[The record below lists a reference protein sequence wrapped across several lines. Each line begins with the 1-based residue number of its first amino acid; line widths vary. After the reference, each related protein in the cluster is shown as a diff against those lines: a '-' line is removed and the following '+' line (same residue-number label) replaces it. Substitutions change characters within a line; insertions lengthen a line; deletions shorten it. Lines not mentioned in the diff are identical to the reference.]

1 MSHPTTQIQELWVG
15 YTSISPDNLRVGQFR
30 IGGLFYS
37 IILNN
42 AEQNWLF
49 ANLPTPNVREGW
61 RIKSLK
67 LRIRTEGSPFGG
79 IDKVGIRDGEGV
91 VHEFNPLAI
100 TSFNRWQTIPL
111 EIPSGPRT
119 FRFSLGISIHVNNRV
134 DTKQDPP
141 PPLPPV
147 KVCLAG
153 FGVEFIRPGVT
164 GPVLNESVSNNP

>member
-1 MSHPTTQIQELWVG
+1 M
-15 YTSISPDNLRVGQFR
+15 
-30 IGGLFYS
+30 
-37 IILNN
+37 
-42 AEQNWLF
+42 
-49 ANLPTPNVREGW
+49 
-61 RIKSLK
+61 
-67 LRIRTEGSPFGG
+67 
-79 IDKVGIRDGEGV
+79 
-91 VHEFNPLAI
+91 AI